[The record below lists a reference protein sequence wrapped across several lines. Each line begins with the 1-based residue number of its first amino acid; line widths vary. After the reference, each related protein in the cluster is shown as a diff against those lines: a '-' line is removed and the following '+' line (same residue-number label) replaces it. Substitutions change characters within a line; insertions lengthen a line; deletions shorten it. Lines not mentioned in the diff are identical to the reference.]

1 VEAAGVLDQFTLDTF
16 SPLLGQTFSLIV
28 DGANMLP
35 LELVEATDLQSSG
48 RAPAA
53 DEARRTP
60 FSLVFR
66 GPSTPVAPQRI
77 YPLEH
82 SAIGHIELF
91 LVPIGPDGQGM
102 RYEAI
107 FT

>member
-1 VEAAGVLDQFTLDTF
+1 VLDQFTLDTF
-16 SPLLGQTFSLIV
+16 SPLLGQTFSLIA
-28 DGANMLP
+28 DGANALP

-53 DEARRTP
+53 HDRRAP

-82 SAIGHIELF
+82 PSIGHVELF

>member
-1 VEAAGVLDQFTLDTF
+1 MLDRFTLGTF
-16 SPLLGQTFSLIV
+16 SPLLGETFSLYA
-28 DGANMLP
+28 DGAHALP

-53 DEARRTP
+53 DGRRAP

-66 GPSTPVAPQRI
+66 GPHTPVAPQRI

-82 SAIGHIELF
+82 PSIGRAELF